1 VQIYQAHMH
10 PRQTVLGLPV
20 TPAPPAPPLPP
31 ATPSLLSTK
40 VKTG

>member
-1 VQIYQAHMH
+1 MH
-10 PRQTVLGLPV
+10 PGQTVLGLPV

-31 ATPSLLSTK
+31 ATPSLLSRK